1 MKAKKF
7 ASRNKLHEPDSNFR
21 PTWTTHFGNSRS
33 RYRYRARR
41 GSAVS
46 EILDAS
52 RGTIDF
58 PAGRDYLSRAIDR
71 RVARLLRINPFV
83 CNVLFVRD
91 LMLLMN
97 GASHC
102 PLCSRALPDL
112 ALHESN
118 LRWRKGERA
127 NERENVRGYILKR
140 SELT

>member
-1 MKAKKF
+1 MHREISCT
-7 ASRNKLHEPDSNFR
+7 SRIPISGRLGR
-21 PTWTTHFGNSRS
+21 PILEIPGRVIDTG
-33 RYRYRARR
+33 RAR

-71 RVARLLRINPFV
+71 RVARLLQINPFV